1 MRAELCSLAKVLEA
15 DFNVGIVP

>member
-15 DFNVGIVP
+15 DFNVGIMP